1 MDNCKDKRESV
12 SKRTREALP
21 AQGPRGSRSRCR
33 GGPGAEEPRWEGAPR
48 GRAAPGGH
56 RGTFCSP
63 VPLRSPEGHGRA
75 GPGRGTG
82 LKGGVAG
89 PRGPEGTN
97 ASPGSCC
104 QLPRTPGANASPAEE
119 SNGVTRSCCR
129 HGRRNRAPLLP
140 VKGNL
145 AREGRRAARQGR
157 ASLPLNV
164 TESVTQQRCPRRCRH
179 GWPGVRAINC
189 NKHHFPDCRRQP
201 ARVFS
206 SLMEERA
213 MHALTEVSQSP
224 ALRGSHS
231 CAPQLPLGQNRKG
244 CKLCPLS
251 CCPPLGLGTFPKH

>member
-1 MDNCKDKRESV
+1 M
-12 SKRTREALP
+12 
-21 AQGPRGSRSRCR
+21 PRRAGGGGAPVGGGAPRPSRSRRAQRDLLFPRPPAEPR
-33 GGPGAEEPRWEGAPR
+33 GARAGRPGLGDGAERRR
-48 GRAAPGGH
+48 G
-56 RGTFCSP
+56 
-63 VPLRSPEGHGRA
+63 
-75 GPGRGTG
+75 
-82 LKGGVAG
+82 G

-104 QLPRTPGANASPAEE
+104 QLPGANASPAEK

-145 AREGRRAARQGR
+145 AREGTRAARQGR

-164 TESVTQQRCPRRCRH
+164 TESVTQQRCPRRCRQS
-179 GWPGVRAINC
+179 WPGVRAINC

-213 MHALTEVSQSP
+213 MHALTEVSLSP

-244 CKLCPLS
+244 CKLCSLS
-251 CCPPLGLGTFPKH
+251 CPLWD